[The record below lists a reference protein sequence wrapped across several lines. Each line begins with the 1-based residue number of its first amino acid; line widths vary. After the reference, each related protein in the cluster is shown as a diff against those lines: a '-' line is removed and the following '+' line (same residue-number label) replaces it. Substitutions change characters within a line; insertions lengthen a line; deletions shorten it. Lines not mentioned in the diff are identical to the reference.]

1 MHAVPD
7 ELRHQIRN
15 RLLEMQREREMLLL
29 YSVNG
34 GTVTSTTEAQLINGV
49 FGFLRGQSGDYI
61 DTTTTTLTE
70 TAFNNMVSAVWENM
84 GTPSVFVAAPSQIRK
99 FTAFDR
105 ARVRAA
111 PDDKMGG
118 FHITKYL
125 TDIGIEIDLVP
136 MRKVPV
142 NLGFILDVGKIKPRA
157 KKGRKLV
164 VEKLGKTGD
173 YEMWQMISEFSL
185 EMMGYTLGQHGM
197 FSALT

>member
-1 MHAVPD
+1 M
-7 ELRHQIRN
+7 
-15 RLLEMQREREMLLL
+15 
-29 YSVNG
+29 
-34 GTVTSTTEAQLINGV
+34 TS
-49 FGFLRGQSGDYI
+49 I
-61 DTTTTTLTE
+61 DSTTTTLTE
-70 TAFNNMVSAVWENM
+70 TVFNNMVSAVWENM

-142 NLGFILDVGKIKPRA
+142 NLGFILDVNKIKPRA
-157 KKGRKLV
+157 RGAQTHCR
-164 VEKLGKTGD
+164 ETW
-173 YEMWQMISEFSL
+173 ENW
-185 EMMGYTLGQHGM
+185 
-197 FSALT
+197 